1 MAIPFT
7 ELSKIN
13 PSPIIELFELELTV
27 GVHIPTGNPNNLE
40 TVFRFHGGAKG
51 VPDVNHQHFG
61 KIRFNNQDYQRIAVK
76 AEGFEETSSGA
87 LPRPTLTFSNLG
99 GISRT
104 NEQGIQNVIT
114 FSDFLAF
121 VNDVTPNNDLLDA
134 KVTRL
139 LPLASSIANLNFTGN
154 NPYGTP
160 SIDRLEDKIFFIN
173 RKMIENR
180 QIVQFELTNQLD
192 MDQKKIPARV
202 VTRDLFPSAG
212 RFI

>member
-1 MAIPFT
+1 MAIPFE
-7 ELSKIN
+7 ELNKVN
-13 PSPIIELFELELTV
+13 PSSIIELFELELTV
-27 GVHIPTGNPNNLE
+27 GLHIPTGNPNNLA

-51 VPDVNHQHFG
+51 VPFENNQHFG
-61 KIRFNNQDYQRIAVK
+61 KIRFNSQDYQRIAVK

-104 NEQGIQNVIT
+104 NEQGIESTIP

-121 VNDVTPNNDLLDA
+121 INDVTPGNDLLNA

-139 LPLASSIANLNFTGN
+139 LPLASSIANFNFTGT

-160 SIDRLEDKIFFIN
+160 SADRLEDRIYFID
-173 RKMIENR
+173 RKAVENR
-180 QIVQFELTNQLD
+180 EIVQFELSNQLD
-192 MDQKKIPARV
+192 MELKKIPARV